1 MIKFIIRR
9 IFYMLFTL
17 LVVITITFFLI
28 RAIPGD
34 PLASMA
40 RKLPEQ
46 TKINYYAKYGL
57 DKPVIVQ
64 YGIFLRNLIFE
75 GDLGE
80 SLTYPGRKVTK
91 TILEYAP
98 VSGRLGIQAISIG
111 FTLGII
117 LGIIA
122 GFNRNKGPDYV
133 VMFVAILGIS
143 VPSFVIASLLQYF
156 FTVKFNLLPTI
167 GWGAFKYTILPSI
180 ALSFGSIAKYARY
193 MRANCLDVIMQD
205 YILTAKAKGVSK
217 FSLVTKHVI
226 RNAILPVITLLG
238 PQIALVFTGS
248 FVIESIF
255 SIPGLGSYFVS
266 SVSNRDYTMI
276 MGQTV
281 FISFLFVSSLL
292 VVDLVYGL
300 VDPRIRVGTGKK

>member
-9 IFYMLFTL
+9 ILYMLFTL

-57 DKPVIVQ
+57 DKPIIVQ
-64 YGIFLRNLIFE
+64 YGIFLKNLIFH

-91 TILEYAP
+91 TIFEYAP
-98 VSGRLGIQAISIG
+98 VSGRLGIQAITIG
-111 FTLGII
+111 FTIGII

-143 VPSFVIASLLQYF
+143 VPSFVIAALLQYF

-167 GWGAFKYTILPSI
+167 GWGAFKHTILPSI

-193 MRANCLDVIMQD
+193 MRANCLDIIMQD

-281 FISFLFVSSLL
+281 FISFLFVTSLL

-300 VDPRIRVGTGKK
+300 VDPRIRLGAGKK

>member
-9 IFYMLFTL
+9 ILYMFFTL

-46 TKINYYAKYGL
+46 TKLNYYAKYGL
-57 DKPVIVQ
+57 DKPIIVQ
-64 YGIFLRNLIFE
+64 YGIFLKNLILN

-91 TILEYAP
+91 TIFEYAP
-98 VSGRLGIQAISIG
+98 VSGRLGIQAITIG

-156 FTVKFNLLPTI
+156 FTVKFTLLPTI
-167 GWGAFKYTILPSI
+167 GWGAFKHTILPSI